1 MYKLLREIRSP
12 NQIQF
17 ATPLIK
23 REALGLIHTH
33 EHIIEAARRE
43 ASDIIH
49 QAHQDAERI
58 RLSVRAETA
67 QDFQQDWDRLQQLVQ
82 QSNTQRLRE
91 TAELC
96 NKILGLALARLFD
109 EMPQTQRIRVLTESL
124 LSETESAREVVLECN
139 PAVQSEVEFQL
150 SDALKEV
157 LGARR
162 CTVNPM
168 DDMDLDTL
176 KLRSTNGA
184 EIVVS
189 LKNIQALLQQEIE
202 RCLGTLDIVGSQA

>member
-1 MYKLLREIRSP
+1 
-12 NQIQF
+12 
-17 ATPLIK
+17 
-23 REALGLIHTH
+23 
-33 EHIIEAARRE
+33 
-43 ASDIIH
+43 
-49 QAHQDAERI
+49 
-58 RLSVRAETA
+58 
-67 QDFQQDWDRLQQLVQ
+67 
-82 QSNTQRLRE
+82 
-91 TAELC
+91 
-96 NKILGLALARLFD
+96 
-109 EMPQTQRIRVLTESL
+109 L

-150 SDALKEV
+150 SGALKEV

-168 DDMDLDTL
+168 DDMDPDTL